1 MAAFSPNGVRM
12 IVGVP
17 AENTIVERR
26 VALVPA
32 SVGALSKAGIDVA
45 VQRGAGNSAG
55 FPDGDYE
62 SRGACLVADSSA
74 LLAAADVVVC
84 VGPPGENGGGV
95 DAAGMRDGQILI
107 GLLDPF
113 RSLPA
118 VQQLARQGVT
128 SFALELLPRISRAQ
142 SMDALSSM
150 ATVAG
155 YKAVLLAAAEL
166 GKMYPMMITAA
177 GTLAPARVLVV
188 GAGVAGLQGIA
199 TARRLG
205 AVVVAYDIRPAVK
218 EQVESLGADF
228 LEADLDTGAAED
240 AAGYAVQ
247 MDEEFYGKQRELMAD
262 AVAANDVV
270 ITTAA
275 VPGKRAPILITD
287 EMVSGMRA
295 GSVIVDLA
303 AASGGNCEL
312 TRAGETVQAH
322 GVTIMGPVDLPAT
335 VPTHASQMYAK
346 NVSEFILNLV
356 HDGEPA
362 LDVDDEII
370 KESMVTHSG
379 EVVNERV
386 REALG
391 ATREGSTD

>member
-1 MAAFSPNGVRM
+1 MVAFSPNGVRM

-17 AENTIVERR
+17 AEDHAVERR

-32 SVGALSKAGIDVA
+32 LLGALSKVGIDVV
-45 VQRGAGNSAG
+45 VQRGAGAAAG
-55 FPDGDYE
+55 FPDAEYE
-62 SRGACLVADSSA
+62 SRGARLVGDSNE

-84 VGPPGENGGGV
+84 LGPPGGNGGGL

-113 RSLPA
+113 GSLA
-118 VQQLARQGVT
+118 VVQQLASRGVT
-128 SFALELLPRISRAQ
+128 SFALELVPRISRAQ

-155 YKAVLLAAAEL
+155 YKAVLLAAATL

-177 GTLAPARVLVV
+177 GTLAPTKVLVV
-188 GAGVAGLQGIA
+188 GAGVAGLQAIA
-199 TARRLG
+199 TACRLG

-218 EQVESLGADF
+218 EQVESLGAKF
-228 LEADLDTGAAED
+228 LEVGLDTGDAED
-240 AAGYAVQ
+240 AGGYAVQ
-247 MDEEFYGKQRELMAD
+247 MDEEFYRKQRELMAG

-275 VPGKRAPILITD
+275 VPGKAAPVLVTEAMVR
-287 EMVSGMRA
+287 EMAA

-303 AASGGNCEL
+303 AETGGNCEL
-312 TRAGETVQAH
+312 TQAGRTIEAH

-356 HDGEPA
+356 QDGEPNV
-362 LDVDDEII
+362 DRDDEII
-370 KESMVTHSG
+370 KASMVTRGG

-391 ATREGSTD
+391 AARERNTD

>member
-1 MAAFSPNGVRM
+1 MAP
-12 IVGVP
+12 
-17 AENTIVERR
+17 
-26 VALVPA
+26 ALVEDSNELLA
-32 SVGALSKAGIDVA
+32 
-45 VQRGAGNSAG
+45 
-55 FPDGDYE
+55 
-62 SRGACLVADSSA
+62 VAD
-74 LLAAADVVVC
+74 LVVC

-95 DAAGMRDGQILI
+95 DAGGMRDGQILI

-113 RSLPA
+113 HSLPA
-118 VQQLARQGVT
+118 VQQLASRGVT

-188 GAGVAGLQGIA
+188 GAGVAGLQAIA

-228 LEADLDTGAAED
+228 LAADLDTGAAED
-240 AAGYAVQ
+240 AGGYAVE
-247 MDEEFYGKQRELMAD
+247 MDEEFYRKQRELMAG

-287 EMVSGMRA
+287 EMVSGMSA

-312 TRAGETVQAH
+312 TRAGETTEAH

-356 HDGEPA
+356 QDGEA
-362 LDVDDEII
+362 SFDVDDEII

-386 REALG
+386 REALD
-391 ATREGSTD
+391 AAQERSTD

>member
-1 MAAFSPNGVRM
+1 M
-12 IVGVP
+12 IVGVS
-17 AENTIVERR
+17 AEGTAVERR

-32 SVGALSKAGIDVA
+32 SVGALAKAGIDVV
-45 VQRGAGNSAG
+45 VQRGAGAAAG
-55 FPDGDYE
+55 FPDAEYE
-62 SRGACLVADSSA
+62 SRGARFVDNSSE
-74 LLAAADVVVC
+74 LLAAADVMVC
-84 VGPPGENGGGV
+84 IGPPAGNGSGF

-107 GLLDPF
+107 GLLDPLH
-113 RSLPA
+113 SLA
-118 VQQLARQGVT
+118 VVQQLASQGVT
-128 SFALELLPRISRAQ
+128 SFALELLPRIGRAQ

-155 YKAVLLAAAEL
+155 YKAVLLAAAAL

-177 GTLAPARVLVV
+177 GTLAPTKVLVV
-188 GAGVAGLQGIA
+188 GAGVAGLQAIA

-205 AVVVAYDIRPAVK
+205 AVVVGYDIRPAVR

-228 LEADLDTGAAED
+228 LEVDLDTGGAED
-240 AAGYAVQ
+240 AGGYAIQ
-247 MDEEFYGKQRELMAD
+247 MDEEFYGKQRDLMAG

-275 VPGKRAPILITD
+275 VPGQVAPVLVTEDMVRA
-287 EMVSGMRA
+287 MAA

-303 AASGGNCEL
+303 AETGGNCEL
-312 TRAGETVQAH
+312 TQAGQTIEAH

-335 VPTHASQMYAK
+335 VPTHASQMYGK

-356 HDGEPA
+356 QDGE
-362 LDVDDEII
+362 LIVDLDDEII
-370 KESMVTHSG
+370 KESMVTHGG

-391 ATREGSTD
+391 AARERSND

>member
-1 MAAFSPNGVRM
+1 M

-17 AENTIVERR
+17 AEGTAVERR

-32 SVGALSKAGIDVA
+32 LVGALAKAGIDVV
-45 VQRGAGNSAG
+45 VQRGAGAAAG
-55 FPDGDYE
+55 FPDAEYE
-62 SRGACLVADSSA
+62 SRGARFVENSSE

-84 VGPPGENGGGV
+84 IGPPAENGGGL

-107 GLLDPF
+107 GLLDPL
-113 RSLPA
+113 RSLA
-118 VQQLARQGVT
+118 MVQQLASRGVT
-128 SFALELLPRISRAQ
+128 AFALELVPRIGRAQ

-155 YKAVLLAAAEL
+155 YKAVLLAAATL

-177 GTLAPARVLVV
+177 GTLAPTKVLVV
-188 GAGVAGLQGIA
+188 GAGVAGLQAIA

-205 AVVVAYDIRPAVK
+205 AIVVAYDIRPAVK

-228 LEADLDTGAAED
+228 LEVNLDTGDAEG
-240 AAGYAVQ
+240 AGGYALQ
-247 MDEEFYGKQRELMAD
+247 MDEEFYRKQRELMAG

-275 VPGKRAPILITD
+275 VPGKDAPVLVTEAMVR
-287 EMVSGMRA
+287 EMAA

-303 AASGGNCEL
+303 AETGGNCEL
-312 TRAGETVQAH
+312 TQAGQTIEAH

-356 HDGEPA
+356 QDGEPNVD
-362 LDVDDEII
+362 LDDEII

-391 ATREGSTD
+391 ATRERSSG